1 MKKRN
6 EDNHDN
12 LGEPDDQLPAE
23 VLKKLNELLERLHGW
38 ENLNIIKLKKEKI
51 EEENN
56 EKFEREKS
64 VQINIYEKGSQH
76 IDTQINWGA
85 SPPAQASPPAPA
97 SPLTPLQLARGTL
110 GERGV
115 DSFEK
120 TRGLPWEKAR
130 QGEGGCL
137 RQKRGGELPFG
148 ADTPLSAL
156 FRKNHHEEL
165 RKRIESWRPYLKS
178 NAPETDALLM
188 TWFEFDK
195 DRIYANKV
203 YRDLCELD
211 HMGAL
216 NNSLSCLARYLAGH
230 SNLSRSYSTLYQQL
244 KLYRSESR

>member
-120 TRGLPWEKAR
+120 TKGLPEVLATEEAMRLWEKGR
-130 QGEGGCL
+130 QAGYVDECY
-137 RQKRGGELPFG
+137 Q
-148 ADTPLSAL
+148 PLLSRTQSAL
-156 FRKNHHEEL
+156 LADAMAERLGIKEKWKAFEEL
-165 RKRIESWRPYLKS
+165 WQRKYMRNDYNLALTQRQSYKFQDDLK
-178 NAPETDALLM
+178 
-188 TWFEFDK
+188 
-195 DRIYANKV
+195 
-203 YRDLCELD
+203 
-211 HMGAL
+211 
-216 NNSLSCLARYLAGH
+216 
-230 SNLSRSYSTLYQQL
+230 QL
-244 KLYRSESR
+244 FG

>member
-6 EDNHDN
+6 EDNYNN

-23 VLKKLNELLERLHGW
+23 VLKMINELLERLHGW

-76 IDTQINWGA
+76 IDTQINWKA
-85 SPPAQASPPAPA
+85 SPPTPA

>member
-6 EDNHDN
+6 EDNYNN

-23 VLKKLNELLERLHGW
+23 VLKMINELLERLHGW

-120 TRGLPWEKAR
+120 TKGLPEGLATEAAIRLWEKGR
-130 QGEGGCL
+130 QAGHVDECY
-137 RQKRGGELPFG
+137 Q
-148 ADTPLSAL
+148 PLLSRTQSAL
-156 FRKNHHEEL
+156 LADAMAERLGIKEKWKAFEEL
-165 RKRIESWRPYLKS
+165 WQRKYMRNDYNLALTQRQSYKFQDDLKR
-178 NAPETDALLM
+178 L
-188 TWFEFDK
+188 F
-195 DRIYANKV
+195 
-203 YRDLCELD
+203 
-211 HMGAL
+211 G
-216 NNSLSCLARYLAGH
+216 
-230 SNLSRSYSTLYQQL
+230 
-244 KLYRSESR
+244 

>member
-6 EDNHDN
+6 EDNYNN

-23 VLKKLNELLERLHGW
+23 VLKMINELLERLHGW

-115 DSFEK
+115 DSSEK
-120 TRGLPWEKAR
+120 TKGLPEVLATDRAMRLWEKGR
-130 QGEGGCL
+130 QAGYVDECY
-137 RQKRGGELPFG
+137 Q
-148 ADTPLSAL
+148 PLLSRTQSAL
-156 FRKNHHEEL
+156 LADAMAERLGIKEKWKAFEEL
-165 RKRIESWRPYLKS
+165 WQRKYMRNDYNLALTQRQSYKFQDDLK
-178 NAPETDALLM
+178 
-188 TWFEFDK
+188 
-195 DRIYANKV
+195 
-203 YRDLCELD
+203 
-211 HMGAL
+211 
-216 NNSLSCLARYLAGH
+216 
-230 SNLSRSYSTLYQQL
+230 QL
-244 KLYRSESR
+244 FG

>member
-1 MKKRN
+1 MN
-6 EDNHDN
+6 FDND
-12 LGEPDDQLPAE
+12 GEALE
-23 VLKKLNELLERLHGW
+23 FINRLLERLHRLRD
-38 ENLNIIKLKKEKI
+38 LNIIKLKNEKI
-51 EEENN
+51 EDENN
-56 EKFEREKS
+56 EKYEREKS

-76 IDTQINWGA
+76 IDTQINIGA
-85 SPPAQASPPAPA
+85 SPP
-97 SPLTPLQLARGTL
+97 TPLA

-120 TRGLPWEKAR
+120 TKGLPEVLATEEAMRLWEKAR
-130 QGEGGCL
+130 QGEGECL

-148 ADTPLSAL
+148 SDTPLSAL

-178 NAPETDALLM
+178 DAPETDALLM

>member
-1 MKKRN
+1 MN
-6 EDNHDN
+6 EHNEIPNYQDE
-12 LGEPDDQLPAE
+12 LLQ
-23 VLKKLNELLERLHGW
+23 LNELLERLHRLRD
-38 ENLNIIKLKKEKI
+38 LNILKLKKEKI
-51 EEENN
+51 EDENN

-76 IDTQINWGA
+76 IDTQINWK
-85 SPPAQASPPAPA
+85 ASPPAPA

-120 TRGLPWEKAR
+120 TRGLPWEKSR

-178 NAPETDALLM
+178 DAPETDALLM

>member
-1 MKKRN
+1 MN
-6 EDNHDN
+6 EHNEIPNYQDE
-12 LGEPDDQLPAE
+12 LLQ
-23 VLKKLNELLERLHGW
+23 LNELLERLHGW
-38 ENLNIIKLKKEKI
+38 ENLNIIKLKNLEQFKNSKI
-51 EEENN
+51 IKCKDENN
-56 EKFEREKS
+56 EKFEREKN

-85 SPPAQASPPAPA
+85 SPPAQASPPA

-178 NAPETDALLM
+178 DAPETDALLM

>member
-1 MKKRN
+1 M
-6 EDNHDN
+6 
-12 LGEPDDQLPAE
+12 
-23 VLKKLNELLERLHGW
+23 
-38 ENLNIIKLKKEKI
+38 
-51 EEENN
+51 
-56 EKFEREKS
+56 
-64 VQINIYEKGSQH
+64 
-76 IDTQINWGA
+76 
-85 SPPAQASPPAPA
+85 
-97 SPLTPLQLARGTL
+97 

-115 DSFEK
+115 DSSEK
-120 TRGLPWEKAR
+120 TKGLPEEKARQGEGAMRLWEKAR

-148 ADTPLSAL
+148 SDTPLSAL

-178 NAPETDALLM
+178 DAPETDALLM

-211 HMGAL
+211 YMGAL

>member
-6 EDNHDN
+6 EDNHN
-12 LGEPDDQLPAE
+12 SLGEPDDQLPAE

-85 SPPAQASPPAPA
+85 SPPAPA

-115 DSFEK
+115 DSSEK
-120 TRGLPWEKAR
+120 TKGLPWEKAR
-130 QGEGGCL
+130 LGEGECL

-148 ADTPLSAL
+148 SDTPLSAL

-178 NAPETDALLM
+178 DAPETDALLM

-211 HMGAL
+211 YMGAL

>member
-6 EDNHDN
+6 EDNYNN

-23 VLKKLNELLERLHGW
+23 VLKMINELLERLHGW

-120 TRGLPWEKAR
+120 TKGLPEVLATEEAMRLWEKGR
-130 QGEGGCL
+130 QAGYVDECY
-137 RQKRGGELPFG
+137 Q
-148 ADTPLSAL
+148 PLLSRTQSAL
-156 FRKNHHEEL
+156 LADAMAERLGIKEKWKAFEEL
-165 RKRIESWRPYLKS
+165 WHRKYMRNDYNLALTQRQSYKFQDDLK
-178 NAPETDALLM
+178 
-188 TWFEFDK
+188 
-195 DRIYANKV
+195 
-203 YRDLCELD
+203 
-211 HMGAL
+211 
-216 NNSLSCLARYLAGH
+216 
-230 SNLSRSYSTLYQQL
+230 QL
-244 KLYRSESR
+244 FG